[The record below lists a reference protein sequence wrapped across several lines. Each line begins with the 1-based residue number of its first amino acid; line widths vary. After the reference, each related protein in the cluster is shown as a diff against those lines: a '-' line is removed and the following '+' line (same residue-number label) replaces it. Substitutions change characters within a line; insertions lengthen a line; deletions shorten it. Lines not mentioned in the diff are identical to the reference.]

1 MIATYRLQ
9 LHADFR
15 FDDVRR
21 ILPYLRDLGVSHLYL
36 SPITEARKGS
46 THGYDVVN
54 HNAVR
59 ADLGGREA
67 FTELAD
73 ACDEL
78 GLRIILDFV
87 PNHAGVGPRN
97 EYWQDVLAFG
107 PHSPNARVFDI
118 EWEPLKPELKNKIL
132 LPFLGRTYGEVLD
145 EGELRITYEDGRFYA
160 SYYENRFA
168 LSPATYGTLIEYI
181 LTALEREEGYFDLK
195 QVAEAYESLLPDE
208 RGKAD
213 ALRMRLALVL
223 QDQAV
228 DEMLAEMPPAA
239 IHELLERQFWRL
251 SYWKIAG
258 SEINYRRFFDVNELV
273 ALRMEDDDVFWD
285 AHRLLGELCTHPA
298 VDGVRIDHV
307 DGLTDP
313 HRYLDMLTEV
323 GPTRIWVEK
332 ILAQGETLPAEW
344 PVAGTTGYEF
354 MNDVVNLLVDADG
367 REALDR
373 TYRRYVGESHG
384 FERIVLESKRL
395 VMETSLVSELLRL
408 SNELDRISEADYH
421 TRDFTLVG
429 LQDALREVVAAFGRY
444 RTYLPYDPEGAS
456 EVVREAIYRAMTN
469 NPATDPSV
477 FEFIR
482 RVIVGD
488 VREDLKPLQQ
498 TWVRRFQQYTAPVT
512 AKGVEDTAFYR
523 YHRLA
528 AVNEVGGE
536 PDHTTFSPAV
546 FHSHCRFRAMRYPET
561 LLATATHDHKRGED
575 TRMRLVALTE
585 IVSDWE
591 TTLEALDEIAGDYR
605 SERGPSPDD
614 IYLFYQVLVALWCD
628 SSHENLTDRLWEY
641 MLKASRESKRTTSW
655 INPDEAYE
663 AALETFVRGMA
674 DDTRISAALDPVATK
689 AANIGFR
696 NSLTQLVLK
705 LTTPGVPDIY
715 QGSELWDLSLVDPD
729 NRRPVSYEE
738 RESLLKDFEHRSFDA
753 EEMEIAVESRDVRL
767 KAYVLWKLL
776 GLRRDFDFAA
786 ASYREL
792 QVTGEGAARWL
803 VYMRETDDDALLV
816 AVRLR
821 FGDDSAQ
828 EAKIDLPDT
837 LLDAKW
843 KDVLWDQDHPAPDL
857 PSLAHHG
864 MNWYVLRKA

>member
-1 MIATYRLQ
+1 MLATYRLQ
-9 LHADFR
+9 LHPDFR
-15 FDDVRR
+15 FDDARR
-21 ILPYLRDLGVSHLYL
+21 ILPYLRDLGISHLYL

-54 HNAVR
+54 HNAVS

-67 FTELAD
+67 FDRLAD

-97 EYWQDVLAFG
+97 RYWQDVLAFG
-107 PHSPNARVFDI
+107 PHSPHARVFDI

-145 EGELRITYEDGRFYA
+145 DAELRTTYDDGRFFA

-168 LSPATYGTLIEYI
+168 LSPATYDTLLDYI

-195 QVAEAYESLLPDE
+195 QLAEAYASLQPDE
-208 RGKAD
+208 RGKAES
-213 ALRMRLALVL
+213 LRVRLVL
-223 QDQAV
+223 LLENQDVNA
-228 DEMLAEMPPAA
+228 MLADMPPEA

-258 SEINYRRFFDVNELV
+258 SEINYRRFFDINELV

-313 HRYLDMLTEV
+313 HRYLSMLTEV
-323 GPTRIWVEK
+323 GPARIWVEK
-332 ILAQGETLPAEW
+332 ILAQGETLPDEW

-354 MNDVVNLLVDADG
+354 MNDVVNLLVEPDG

-373 TYRRYVGESHG
+373 TYRRYAGESHG
-384 FERIVLESKRL
+384 FDRIVLDSKRL

-429 LQDALREVVAAFGRY
+429 LQDALREIVAAFGRY
-444 RTYLPYDPEGAS
+444 RTYLPYDAEGAS
-456 EVVREAIYRAMTN
+456 DVVRDAVYRAMAN

-482 RVIVGD
+482 RVIMGD
-488 VREDLKPLQQ
+488 VREDLRPKQE

-536 PDHTTFSPAV
+536 PGHTSFSSAA

-585 IVSDWE
+585 LVSEWDA
-591 TTLEALDEIAGDYR
+591 TLSTLDEIAADYR
-605 SERGPSPDD
+605 SDRGPSADD
-614 IYLFYQVLVALWCD
+614 IYLFYQVLTALWCD
-628 SSHENLTDRLWEY
+628 SSHDDLSDRLWDY
-641 MLKASRESKRTTSW
+641 MLKASRESKLTTSW

-663 AALETFVRGMA
+663 AALESFVRGVA
-674 DDTRISAALDPVATK
+674 GDERTHSVIETVATE
-689 AANIGFR
+689 AANIGFC
-696 NSLTQLVLK
+696 NSLTQIVLK

-729 NRRPVSYEE
+729 NRRPVSYED
-738 RESLLKDFEHRSFDA
+738 RQALLTEFEGQPFGGADVQKAIA
-753 EEMEIAVESRDVRL
+753 ERDVRF
-767 KAYVLWKLL
+767 KAYLIWKLL
-776 GLRRDFDFAA
+776 GLRRDIDLST

-792 QVTGEGAARWL
+792 QVVG
-803 VYMRETDDDALLV
+803 DDAERWIAFLRESDDEVLLV
-816 AVRLR
+816 AARLR
-821 FGDDSAQ
+821 FGGTATGDAQ
-828 EAKIDLPDT
+828 LELPET
-837 LLDAKW
+837 LQDAEW
-843 KDVLWDQDHPAPDL
+843 QSILWDDPHLTPDL
-857 PSLAHHG
+857 ARLSSDG
-864 MNWYVLRKA
+864 INWCVLRRV

>member
-9 LHADFR
+9 LHAEFQ

-78 GLRIILDFV
+78 GLSVILDFV

-195 QVAEAYESLLPDE
+195 QVAEAYESLLPEE
-208 RGKAD
+208 RGKAE
-213 ALRMRLALVL
+213 ALRVRLALVL

-228 DEMLAEMPPAA
+228 DEMLAEMPPTA

-323 GPTRIWVEK
+323 GPSRIWVEK
-332 ILAQGETLPAEW
+332 ILAQGETLPDEW

-444 RTYLPYDPEGAS
+444 RTYLPYDAEGAS
-456 EVVREAIYRAMTN
+456 EVVREAIYRAMTS

-482 RVIVGD
+482 RVIMGD

-585 IVSDWE
+585 IVSDWD
-591 TTLEALDEIAGDYR
+591 TTLEALDEIAADYR

-614 IYLFYQVLVALWCD
+614 VYLFYQVLVALWCD
-628 SSHENLTDRLWEY
+628 SSHDNLTDRLWEY

-674 DDTRISAALDPVATK
+674 TDRRTSAAIDTVATK

-738 RESLLKDFEHRSFDA
+738 RESLLKGFAHRSFDA
-753 EEMEIAVESRDVRL
+753 VESGKAVDNRDVRL
-767 KAYVLWKLL
+767 KAYVLWRLL

-786 ASYREL
+786 VTYREL

-803 VYMRETDDDALLV
+803 VYLREMDDDALLV

-821 FGDDSAQ
+821 FGDDATH
-828 EAKIDLPDT
+828 EVKIDLPEPLT
-837 LLDAKW
+837 DAKW
-843 KDVLWDQDHPAPDL
+843 KDVLWDRADAILDL
-857 PSLAHHG
+857 TSLANDG
-864 MNWYVLRKA
+864 INWCVLRKV